1 MADRHHIPSEK
12 LLKVFPELS
21 STESIIMVLYS
32 LGVTAAAIAKNQNK
46 SVKTV
51 NNHLANIK
59 YKLSTESTYDLRT
72 LFYIRIMLM
81 MVKSCS
87 GSRVKI
93 FSGLSDQQEEIL
105 LLLTSGVSEREIA
118 YDKKLQD
125 EEVTHL
131 ISQASVELGADDP
144 SILKSLVCMKVMEQ
158 IVDNIPIEI

>member
-59 YKLSTESTYDLRT
+59 LKLSTESTYDLRT
-72 LFYIRIMLM
+72 LFYIRIMLRL
-81 MVKSCS
+81 VKSYS
-87 GSRVKI
+87 GEEVRV
-93 FSGLSDQQEEIL
+93 FSDLTVQQEDVL
-105 LLLTSGVSEREIA
+105 LLLTSGVSEREIS
-118 YDKKLQD
+118 YEKKMQD
-125 EEVTHL
+125 EEVSHL
-131 ISQASVELGADDP
+131 IIEASVKLCADDP
-144 SILKSLVCMKVMEQ
+144 SILKSLVCMKVMEH
-158 IVDNIPIEI
+158 IMDTFS

>member
-59 YKLSTESTYDLRT
+59 VKLSTESTYDLRT
-72 LFYIRIMLM
+72 LFYIRIMLKL
-81 MVKSCS
+81 VKSCS
-87 GSRVKI
+87 GSGVKI
-93 FSGLSDQQEEIL
+93 FRDLTDQQEDIL
-105 LLLTSGVSEREIA
+105 LLLTSGVSEREIS
-118 YDKKLQD
+118 YDKKMPD
-125 EEVTHL
+125 EEIFHL
-131 ISQASVELGADDP
+131 ISETSVELGADDH
-144 SILKSLVCMKVMEQ
+144 SILKSLVCMKVMEH
-158 IVDNIPIEI
+158 IMDTIS